1 MKGIVLNRELENKI
15 ELKSLNSLSP
25 RPGEVKIQI
34 KAAALNHRDEWC
46 RQGLYPNLKN
56 GVVLGSDGAGV
67 ISELGAGV
75 SGLEV
80 GQEVIINPALNWG
93 QNQKVQSKDFQIL
106 GMPGNGALAEELLVP
121 ADRVHLKPT
130 HLTFESAAALPLA
143 GLTAF
148 RALTYQ
154 GNCQPGE
161 KVLITGF
168 GGGVAQF
175 AAQFAIGLQAE
186 VHVSSSS
193 EDKIQKALGLGVKAG
208 FNYKNENWTDQA
220 LEQAGGFDLII
231 DGAAG
236 DSLNDLIKVANP
248 GGRIV
253 FYGATLGNPGK
264 LEARRIFWNQLKIMG
279 STMGSDQDFE
289 QMLAFVNEKSIEPIV
304 DQVFSFE
311 KAVEAFDRMK
321 AGKQMGKIVLKP

>member
-106 GMPGNGALAEELLVP
+106 GMPGNGAL
-121 ADRVHLKPT
+121 
-130 HLTFESAAALPLA
+130 
-143 GLTAF
+143 
-148 RALTYQ
+148 
-154 GNCQPGE
+154 
-161 KVLITGF
+161 
-168 GGGVAQF
+168 
-175 AAQFAIGLQAE
+175 
-186 VHVSSSS
+186 
-193 EDKIQKALGLGVKAG
+193 
-208 FNYKNENWTDQA
+208 
-220 LEQAGGFDLII
+220 
-231 DGAAG
+231 
-236 DSLNDLIKVANP
+236 
-248 GGRIV
+248 
-253 FYGATLGNPGK
+253 
-264 LEARRIFWNQLKIMG
+264 
-279 STMGSDQDFE
+279 
-289 QMLAFVNEKSIEPIV
+289 
-304 DQVFSFE
+304 
-311 KAVEAFDRMK
+311 
-321 AGKQMGKIVLKP
+321 